1 MNALQKTI
9 TIGTDLSNVIRD
21 RFTTKLDEPTHP
33 NSPEQ
38 NCELDDNR
46 EPTHPVWNGDLD
58 EPIWW

>member
-9 TIGTDLSNVIRD
+9 TIGVDLSSVIRD
-21 RFTTKLDEPTHP
+21 WFTTRLVEPARP
-33 NSPEQ
+33 DVPEQ
-38 NCELDDNR
+38 NRELVEDR